1 MQPLGEVLRQSFGVA
16 EEAIEA
22 ALAVQR
28 EKGGRIG
35 EILIQQ
41 RRITENDLLSARSL
55 QCGMDIVSTLPVPL
69 DPFFVAK
76 VPIGFLKKFKMI
88 PVATPEAS
96 YIAMAEPFFFQQADD
111 LQRLLQ
117 WEGIRTVLAPQNE
130 IFVAINA
137 AYDMTRKDVADQVV
151 QDMHEEDPESILS
164 EIEETADLLDDTSD
178 APVIKLVNL
187 VLSQAVRDN
196 ASDIHIESYKDRV
209 KIRKRVDGILYDMY
223 SPPRHV
229 QGKLI
234 SRIKIMAKMDIAE
247 KRLPQDG
254 RIEIRI
260 ADKNID
266 IRVSTLPTAFGERAV
281 MRLLDKSSTLV
292 PLQSLGLSEE
302 DLDHFLKLIKAPH
315 GIILVTG
322 PTGSGKTT
330 TLYSALGILNNSD
343 INIITI
349 EDPIEYQ
356 MNGISQMQV
365 NPKIGLT
372 FSGGLRTIVR
382 QDPDVILVGEIRDVE
397 TAEIA
402 IQSALTGH
410 LVFSTLHTNDAAS
423 AVTRLI
429 DMGVEPFLVSSS
441 VNAIMAQR
449 LVRKICPH
457 CREAFR
463 PSRAHLERAGL
474 PPETYGDIELYRG
487 AGCMECLQT
496 GYKGRIGIFE
506 LMAMTPAMKSL
517 ILTTSDAGQIKEQ
530 ALASQ
535 ETGMRTLRQD
545 GLRKVL
551 AGMTTLEEVFRVT

>member
-1 MQPLGEVLRQSFGVA
+1 MRLLGEILRETFGVTA
-16 EEAIEA
+16 ESIEA
-22 ALAVQR
+22 ALDLQR

-35 EILIQQ
+35 EILIQL
-41 RRITENDLLSARSL
+41 RKITESDLLNARSV
-55 QCGMDIVSTLPVPL
+55 QCGMEVVHTLPV
-69 DPFFVAK
+69 DFEPFFVPR
-76 VPIGFLKKFKMI
+76 VPIGFLKKFKMVPI
-88 PVATPEAS
+88 ATPAES
-96 YIAMAEPFFFQQADD
+96 YIAVAEPFYLQQLDD
-111 LQRLLQ
+111 LQRLLH
-117 WEGIRTVLAPQNE
+117 WEGIKTVLTSQNE
-130 IFVAINA
+130 VFVAIHS
-137 AYDMTRKDVADQVV
+137 AYDMTRQEVADQVM
-151 QDMHEEDPESILS
+151 QDMDEDNPESILS
-164 EIEETADLLDDTSD
+164 EIEETSDLLDDTSD

-196 ASDIHIESYKDRV
+196 ASDVHIESYKDRV

-234 SRIKIMAKMDIAE
+234 SRVKIMAKMDIAE

-260 ADKNID
+260 ADKNVD
-266 IRVSTLPTAFGERAV
+266 IRVSTLPTSFGERVV
-281 MRLLDKSSTLV
+281 MRLLDKSSSLV
-292 PLQSLGLSEE
+292 PLTDLGFSKE
-302 DLDHFLKLIKAPH
+302 DLNHFLRLIKAPH

-330 TLYSALGILNNSD
+330 TLYSALGIINNAD
-343 INIITI
+343 INIITV

-356 MNGISQMQV
+356 MQGISQVQV

-372 FSGGLRTIVR
+372 FANGLRTIVR
-382 QDPDVILVGEIRDVE
+382 QDPDVILVGEIRDLE

-402 IQSALTGH
+402 IQAALTGH

-423 AVTRLI
+423 AITRLI
-429 DMGVEPFLVSSS
+429 DMGVEPFLVSSA
-441 VNAIMAQR
+441 VNAILAQR

-457 CREAFR
+457 CREAYV
-463 PSRAHLERAGL
+463 PSDAFLEKVGLSPIKFAGR
-474 PPETYGDIELYRG
+474 ELYRG
-487 AGCMECLQT
+487 VGCAQCLQT

-506 LMAMTPAMKSL
+506 LMSLTPAMKSL
-517 ILTTSDAGQIKEQ
+517 ILTTSDAGQIKKQ
-530 ALASQ
+530 ALASLA
-535 ETGMRTLRQD
+535 TGMMTLRQD

>member
-1 MQPLGEVLRQSFGVA
+1 MRLLGEILQEDFGVA
-16 EEAIEA
+16 AESIEA
-22 ALAVQR
+22 ALAIQR

-35 EILIQQ
+35 EV
-41 RRITENDLLSARSL
+41 LLQLRKISESELLNARSV
-55 QCGMDIVSTLPVPL
+55 QCGLEVVHTLP
-69 DPFFVAK
+69 DDFEPFFVPR

-88 PVATPEAS
+88 PIATPAES
-96 YIAMAEPFFFQQADD
+96 YIAVAEPLFFQQLDD
-111 LQRLLQ
+111 LQRHLD
-117 WEGIRTVLAPQNE
+117 WEGIKTVLAPQNE
-130 IFVAINA
+130 IFVAINS
-137 AYDMTRKDVADQVV
+137 AYDMTRQDVADQVM
-151 QDMHEEDPESILS
+151 QDMDEDNPESILS
-164 EIEETADLLDDTSD
+164 EIEETSDLLDDTSD

-234 SRIKIMAKMDIAE
+234 SRVKIMAKMDIAE

-260 ADKNID
+260 ADKNVD
-266 IRVSTLPTAFGERAV
+266 IRVSTLPTSFGERVV
-281 MRLLDKSSTLV
+281 MRLLDKSTSLV
-292 PLQSLGLSEE
+292 PLQELGLSKE
-302 DLDHFLKLIKAPH
+302 DMDHFLRMIRAPH

-330 TLYSALGILNNSD
+330 TLYSALSILNQPD
-343 INIITI
+343 INIITV

-356 MNGISQMQV
+356 MQGVSQVQV

-372 FSGGLRTIVR
+372 FANGLRTIVR
-382 QDPDVILVGEIRDVE
+382 QDPDVILVGEIRDLE

-423 AVTRLI
+423 AITRLI
-429 DMGVEPFLVSSS
+429 DMGVEPFLVSSA

-457 CREAFR
+457 CREAYVPPNAF
-463 PSRAHLERAGL
+463 LERVGLSPIKFAGR
-474 PPETYGDIELYRG
+474 ELYRG
-487 AGCMECLQT
+487 VGCAQCLQT
-496 GYKGRIGIFE
+496 GYKGRIGIYE
-506 LMAMTPAMKSL
+506 LMNLTPAMKSL
-517 ILTTSDAGQIKEQ
+517 ILTTSDAGQIKKQ
-530 ALASQ
+530 ALSSLA
-535 ETGMRTLRQD
+535 TGMVTLRQD

-551 AGMTTLEEVFRVT
+551 AGQTTLEEVFRVT